1 MEITMKKDELV
12 NEFSKKLKNLQ
23 LERKINIMEVC
34 GTHTVQFFHTGVKDI
49 FPGKLN
55 LVDGPGCPVCVTT
68 NDYLDRAVEIARK
81 HKVTVCTFGD
91 MMRVPSSYSSLQK
104 EKAEGIDVVIV
115 YSPLDALTIARDN
128 PDREVVFLSVGFE
141 TTIPTEAITAK
152 KAKDENIKNFSL
164 LAGNKVTPP
173 AVAALLESEEV
184 NIDGFILPGHVSA
197 ITGVKGWRFISE
209 TYKKA
214 SVIAGFS
221 TKDLLMG
228 TLVLINLIQ
237 KNETKILNEYAE
249 VVTEQGNVKAQE
261 IMDEVFE
268 PCDANWRGIG
278 IIPGSGM
285 KLRDTY
291 ADFDAEKKFPVT
303 LPPVVEP
310 KGCRCGEV
318 LRGIITPL
326 ECPLFGKTCTPRNPV
341 GACMVSTEGSCAAY
355 YKYSS

>member
-1 MEITMKKDELV
+1 MTMKNEELLK
-12 NEFSKKLKNLQ
+12 EFSGKLKNLE
-23 LERKINIMEVC
+23 LDREINIMEVC

-68 NDYLDRAVEIARK
+68 NDYLDRAIEIARK
-81 HKVTVCTFGD
+81 HKVIVCTFGD

-104 EKAEGIDVVIV
+104 EKAEGVDVSIV
-115 YSPLDALTIARDN
+115 YSPLDALTVAKDN
-128 PDREVVFLSVGFE
+128 PDKEVMFLSVGFE

-152 KAKDENIKNFSL
+152 KAKEDNIKNFSL

-184 NIDGFILPGHVSA
+184 NIDGFILPGHVST

-209 TYKKA
+209 KYKKA
-214 SVIAGFS
+214 SVVAGFS

-228 TLVLINLIQ
+228 TLVLINLIR
-237 KNETKILNEYAE
+237 KNEPKILNEYTE
-249 VVTEQGNVKAQE
+249 VVTEEGNVKAQE

-268 PCDANWRGIG
+268 VSDANWRGIG

-285 KLRDTY
+285 KLRETY
-291 ADFDAEKKFPVT
+291 SDFDAEKKFPVT

-318 LRGIITPL
+318 LRGIISPL
-326 ECPLFGKTCTPRNPV
+326 ECPLFGKKCTPQNPV

>member
-1 MEITMKKDELV
+1 MTMKKDELLK
-12 NEFSKKLKNLQ
+12 EFSEKLKNLE
-23 LERKINIMEVC
+23 LDREINIMEVC

-49 FPGKLN
+49 FPGKLK

-68 NDYLDRAVEIARK
+68 NDYLDRAIEIARK
-81 HKVTVCTFGD
+81 HNVIICTFGD

-104 EKAEGIDVVIV
+104 EKAEGVDVSLV
-115 YSPLDALTIARDN
+115 YSPLDALAIAKNN
-128 PDREVVFLSVGFE
+128 PDKEVMFLSVGFE

-152 KAKDENIKNFSL
+152 KAKEENIKNFSL

-209 TYKKA
+209 TYNKA
-214 SVIAGFS
+214 SVITGFN

-228 TLVLINLIQ
+228 TLVLVNLIQ

-249 VVTEQGNVKAQE
+249 IVTEEGNVKAQE
-261 IMDEVFE
+261 IMAEVFE
-268 PCDANWRGIG
+268 SCDAGWRGIG
-278 IIPGSGM
+278 VIPGSGM

-291 ADFDAEKKFPVT
+291 EDFDAEKKFPVT

-318 LRGIITPL
+318 LRGIISPL
-326 ECPLFGKTCTPRNPV
+326 ECPLFGKKCTPQNPV

>member
-1 MEITMKKDELV
+1 MKNEDLLK
-12 NEFSKKLKNLQ
+12 EFSEKLKNLQ

-68 NDYLDRAVEIARK
+68 NDYLDRAIEIARK

-104 EKAEGIDVVIV
+104 EKAEGIDVSIV

-152 KAKDENIKNFSL
+152 KAKEDNIKNFSL
-164 LAGNKVTPP
+164 LAGNKLTPP
-173 AVAALLESEEV
+173 AVAALLESGEV

-197 ITGVKGWRFISE
+197 ITGVKGWRFIPE
-209 TYKKA
+209 KYKKA
-214 SVIAGFS
+214 SVIAGFN

-249 VVTEQGNVKAQE
+249 VVTEEGNVKAQE

-268 PCDANWRGIG
+268 PCDADWRGIG

-285 KLRDTY
+285 KLRDRY
-291 ADFDAEKKFPVT
+291 ENFDAEKKFPVT

-318 LRGIITPL
+318 LRGIISPP
-326 ECPLFGKTCTPRNPV
+326 ECPLFAGTCTPRNPV